1 MSTMSTTNRPQDKLA
16 ARIFLILHDPFS
28 GKAAVGPSAMRCA
41 IAGAELAELIL
52 TGRITLENDLV
63 VTGAA
68 GVPGSDEISAF
79 VVDSINRQPAS
90 HGVPTWL
97 AAIGD
102 ALYELVAARMVG
114 TGILVRS
121 RGLVG
126 RAYRYPAAN
135 LLAAAGPRVR
145 LEHMVRRPRE
155 RDLPGA
161 VCAALLGA
169 IGGAGALETDGSRRS
184 MRRTLAAIAESLP
197 TELRSLVMGV
207 EVAHGSGSLPPS
219 VQLRP
224 STA

>member
-1 MSTMSTTNRPQDKLA
+1 MTTSRRPQDKLA

-28 GKAAVGPSAMRCA
+28 GKPAVGPTAMRCA
-41 IAGAELAELIL
+41 VVGAELAELIL
-52 TGRITLENDLV
+52 ARRIAMENELV
-63 VTGAA
+63 VVGDAGA
-68 GVPGSDEISAF
+68 PGSDEISAF
-79 VVDSINRQPAS
+79 VVDSINRQS
-90 HGVPTWL
+90 SSYGVPTWL

-102 ALYELVAARMVG
+102 ALYELVAARLVG
-114 TGILVRS
+114 ADILVRS

-126 RAYRYPAAN
+126 RTHRYPATN

-155 RDLPGA
+155 RDVPGA

-169 IGGAGALETDGSRRS
+169 IAAGGVLEIDGSRRS

-197 TELRSLVMGV
+197 VDLRSLVMSV
-207 EVAHGSGSLPPS
+207 EVAHESGSLPPS
-219 VQLRP
+219 LRLRP